1 MYSGLCRFLP
11 YPIVYQ
17 IHLDPNQ
24 ASRFFD
30 DNHEKSDLIWNSHR
44 RTEVRK
50 KLDTIICRNRLE
62 RSVAKRDSVLLD
74 DETDCISFPKNFV
87 AGLYIDRFLSR
98 PDPEKLTNPAYNLEL
113 LFQTWRTE
121 LDLLMRFD
129 LHNPPDNLK
138 KTADQ
143 IDKYTMAMTHILR
156 ASLDIDESIAN
167 NRMPEQIVKLVRY
180 CNQNLI
186 TSFPYRCI
194 LRVARRLVQFPEIV
208 SKDFMELLI
217 CRITM
222 QHPDIPS
229 LLKVLR
235 RVLEARNTA
244 LTESEAKDDPE
255 FWLKDLKYYP
265 QTLAFLEGL
274 LENKEQI
281 EASLLSNVNRVLR
294 IIHAEEPKETHLKQ
308 ISRSFMGRWHNFTL
322 ESRPS
327 IIRGSIKTGQSETK
341 SPVAANVV
349 SADPDILSTQS
360 FDVDGARA
368 APGVDS
374 TRSFDVDGEREPS
387 IRVDIKGIP
396 DDREIDIDGT
406 FIQVPPKSI
415 NFTAG
420 AIEVGDAVAPRSFRY
435 RGEAALDSPLP
446 SPTSV
451 RYSTLGAQYEPID
464 SQYHSKKAA
473 QYDEKEDDED
483 IFATR
488 PRPRRGSVPLNP
500 DDVDAKPV
508 NRLAAAAAGNNI
520 PMSSINA
527 TYSQAPSTRRQPPAG
542 GEVPSEATTYLSRQS
557 GTSAMNSER
566 RYSLLDS
573 WKPPSSAAP
582 SSALTSLT
590 ISRRGRRAAVVY
602 SRHKSKKKRWFNR

>member
-1 MYSGLCRFLP
+1 
-11 YPIVYQ
+11 
-17 IHLDPNQ
+17 
-24 ASRFFD
+24 
-30 DNHEKSDLIWNSHR
+30 
-44 RTEVRK
+44 
-50 KLDTIICRNRLE
+50 
-62 RSVAKRDSVLLD
+62 
-74 DETDCISFPKNFV
+74 
-87 AGLYIDRFLSR
+87 
-98 PDPEKLTNPAYNLEL
+98 
-113 LFQTWRTE
+113 
-121 LDLLMRFD
+121 
-129 LHNPPDNLK
+129 
-138 KTADQ
+138 
-143 IDKYTMAMTHILR
+143 MAMTHILR

-281 EASLLSNVNRVLR
+281 EASLLSNVN
-294 IIHAEEPKETHLKQ
+294 P
-308 ISRSFMGRWHNFTL
+308 
-322 ESRPS
+322 
-327 IIRGSIKTGQSETK
+327 
-341 SPVAANVV
+341 
-349 SADPDILSTQS
+349 
-360 FDVDGARA
+360 RA

-488 PRPRRGSVPLNP
+488 PR
-500 DDVDAKPV
+500 
-508 NRLAAAAAGNNI
+508 NNI